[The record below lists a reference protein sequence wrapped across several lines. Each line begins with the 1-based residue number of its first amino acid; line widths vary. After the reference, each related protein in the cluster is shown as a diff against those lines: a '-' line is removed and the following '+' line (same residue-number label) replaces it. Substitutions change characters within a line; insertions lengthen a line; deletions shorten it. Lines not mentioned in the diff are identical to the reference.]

1 MPENG
6 NATSVGTVAE
16 QAQTP
21 MTPQKQT
28 ASQTQLAG
36 QKTEEPKIPVPIFN
50 INALNPAETEAA
62 VENAGVAKTQLS
74 GGKAFVSA
82 MFAGAFIGF
91 GALFFLI
98 VTSDPAMT
106 WGPKR
111 FVGGLAFCMG
121 LVLVLCCGAELFT
134 GNSLMASDIAAHK
147 ISWSALAKNW
157 VIVWFGN
164 LAGALLLV
172 TLIGFAGTMGL
183 NDGAV
188 GGTAVAT
195 AASKITPDW
204 FTLFFRGILCNI
216 LVCLAVRIGFSAR
229 SVGDKVLGILL
240 PIAGFVAM
248 GFEHCVANMFFLPV
262 GLLAK
267 TLGFGADA
275 AGADAVTVQGILYNL
290 SAATLGNIV
299 GGAVFVALAYWFV
312 NAKKD
317 AQKAA

>member
-1 MPENG
+1 MPNNG
-6 NATSVGTVAE
+6 TPATNAGTTQSNEVHVTT
-16 QAQTP
+16 QPSILTP
-21 MTPQKQT
+21 
-28 ASQTQLAG
+28 
-36 QKTEEPKIPVPIFN
+36 IINV
-50 INALNPAETEAA
+50 NALTPAETEEA
-62 VENAGVAKTQLS
+62 VEKAGVTKTQLT

-98 VTSDPAMT
+98 VTCDPAMT

-134 GNSLMASDIAAHK
+134 GNSLMASDLAAHK
-147 ISWSALAKNW
+147 ISWPAMLKNW

-164 LAGALLLV
+164 LAGALVLV
-172 TLIGFAGTMGL
+172 TLIALAGTMGL

-188 GGTAVAT
+188 GNTAVAT

-229 SVGDKVLGILL
+229 SVADKVLGILL

-262 GLLAK
+262 GLVSK
-267 TLGFGADA
+267 MLGFGAQA

-299 GGAVFVALAYWFV
+299 GGAIFVALAYWFV
-312 NAKKD
+312 NAKKN
-317 AQKAA
+317 ATK

>member
-1 MPENG
+1 MAQSTPHNE
-6 NATSVGTVAE
+6 AE
-16 QAQTP
+16 P
-21 MTPQKQT
+21 ST
-28 ASQTQLAG
+28 ASRSTS
-36 QKTEEPKIPVPIFN
+36 EPQNAMHAAPAPLPVIGV
-50 INALNPAETEAA
+50 NALTPAETEEA
-62 VENAGVAKTQLS
+62 VEKAGVTKTKLT

-134 GNSLMASDIAAHK
+134 GNSLMASDLAAHR
-147 ISWSALAKNW
+147 IGWAAMLKNW
-157 VIVWFGN
+157 LIVWFGN

-172 TLIGFAGTMGL
+172 TLIGLAGTMGL

-188 GGTAVAT
+188 GDTAVAT
-195 AASKITPDW
+195 AASKITPEW

-262 GLLAK
+262 GLMSK
-267 TLGFGADA
+267 MLGFGAEA
-275 AGADAVTVQGILYNL
+275 TGVDAVTVQGILYNL

-312 NAKKD
+312 NAHK
-317 AQKAA
+317 KAASAQ

>member
-1 MPENG
+1 MHAAP
-6 NATSVGTVAE
+6 A
-16 QAQTP
+16 P
-21 MTPQKQT
+21 
-28 ASQTQLAG
+28 L
-36 QKTEEPKIPVPIFN
+36 PVIGV
-50 INALNPAETEAA
+50 NALTPAETEEA
-62 VENAGVAKTQLS
+62 VEKAGVTKTKLT

-134 GNSLMASDIAAHK
+134 GNSLMASDLAAHR
-147 ISWSALAKNW
+147 IGWAAMLKNW
-157 VIVWFGN
+157 LIVWFGN

-172 TLIGFAGTMGL
+172 TLIGLAGTMGL

-188 GGTAVAT
+188 GDTAVAT
-195 AASKITPDW
+195 AASKITPEW

-262 GLLAK
+262 GLMSK
-267 TLGFGADA
+267 MLGFGAEA
-275 AGADAVTVQGILYNL
+275 TGVDAVTVQGILYNL

-312 NAKKD
+312 NAHK
-317 AQKAA
+317 KAASAQ

>member
-1 MPENG
+1 MPNNG
-6 NATSVGTVAE
+6 NPATNAGNTQPSIL
-16 QAQTP
+16 TP
-21 MTPQKQT
+21 
-28 ASQTQLAG
+28 
-36 QKTEEPKIPVPIFN
+36 IVN
-50 INALNPAETEAA
+50 VNALTPAETEEA
-62 VENAGVAKTQLS
+62 VEKAGVAKTQLT

-134 GNSLMASDIAAHK
+134 GNSLMASDLAAHK
-147 ISWSALAKNW
+147 ISWPAMLKNW

-164 LAGALLLV
+164 LAGALVLV
-172 TLIGFAGTMGL
+172 TLIALAGTMGL

-188 GGTAVAT
+188 GNTAVAT

-248 GFEHCVANMFFLPV
+248 GFEHCVANMFFLPI
-262 GLLAK
+262 GLVSK
-267 TLGFGADA
+267 MFGFGAQA
-275 AGADAVTVQGILYNL
+275 AGADAVSVQGILYNL

-299 GGAVFVALAYWFV
+299 GGAIFVALAYWFV
-312 NAKKD
+312 NAKKN
-317 AQKAA
+317 A

>member
-1 MPENG
+1 
-6 NATSVGTVAE
+6 
-16 QAQTP
+16 

>member
-1 MPENG
+1 MPHNG
-6 NATSVGTVAE
+6 TPATDAGN
-16 QAQTP
+16 TP
-21 MTPQKQT
+21 TIKTTPSILTPQ
-28 ASQTQLAG
+28 
-36 QKTEEPKIPVPIFN
+36 VN
-50 INALNPAETEAA
+50 INALTPAETEET
-62 VENAGVAKTQLS
+62 VEKAGIGKTQLS

-134 GNSLMASDIAAHK
+134 GNSLMASDIAARK
-147 ISWSALAKNW
+147 ISWGALAKNW

-172 TLIGFAGTMGL
+172 TLIAFAGTMGL

-188 GGTAVAT
+188 GDTAVAT

-204 FTLFFRGILCNI
+204 ITLFFRGILCNI

-262 GLLAK
+262 GLVSK
-267 TLGFGADA
+267 TLGFGAQA
-275 AGADAVTVQGILYNL
+275 AGAEAVTVQGILYNL

-299 GGAVFVALAYWFV
+299 GGAIFVALAYWFV
-312 NAKKD
+312 NARREPAKSD
-317 AQKAA
+317 AK

>member
-1 MPENG
+1 MN
-6 NATSVGTVAE
+6 E
-16 QAQTP
+16 QRRDYEGSSPKA
-21 MTPQKQT
+21 T
-28 ASQTQLAG
+28 ASMPSSTSKLG
-36 QKTEEPKIPVPIFN
+36 
-50 INALNPAETEAA
+50 INALTPVETEEA
-62 VENAGVAKTQLS
+62 VENAGVAKTRLT
-74 GGKAFVSA
+74 GRRAFVSA

-134 GNSLMASDIAAHK
+134 GNSLMASDLAAHK
-147 ISWSALAKNW
+147 ISWPAMLKNW

-164 LAGALLLV
+164 LAGALVLV
-172 TLIGFAGTMGL
+172 TLIALAGTMGL

-188 GGTAVAT
+188 GDTAVAT

-248 GFEHCVANMFFLPV
+248 GFEHCVANMFFLPI
-262 GLLAK
+262 GLVSK
-267 TLGFGADA
+267 MFGFGAQA
-275 AGADAVTVQGILYNL
+275 AGADAVSVQGILYNL

-299 GGAVFVALAYWFV
+299 GGAIFVALAYWFV
-312 NAKKD
+312 NAKKN
-317 AQKAA
+317 A

>member
-1 MPENG
+1 MHAAP
-6 NATSVGTVAE
+6 A
-16 QAQTP
+16 P
-21 MTPQKQT
+21 
-28 ASQTQLAG
+28 L
-36 QKTEEPKIPVPIFN
+36 PVIGV
-50 INALNPAETEAA
+50 NALTPAETEEA
-62 VENAGVAKTQLS
+62 VEKAGVTKTKLT

-134 GNSLMASDIAAHK
+134 GNSLMASDLAAHR
-147 ISWSALAKNW
+147 IGWAAMLKNW
-157 VIVWFGN
+157 LIVWFGN

-172 TLIGFAGTMGL
+172 TLIGLAGTMGL

-188 GGTAVAT
+188 GDTAVAT
-195 AASKITPDW
+195 AASKITPEW
-204 FTLFFRGILCNI
+204 FTLFFLGILCNI

-262 GLLAK
+262 GLMSK
-267 TLGFGADA
+267 MLGFGAEA
-275 AGADAVTVQGILYNL
+275 TGVDAVTVQGILYNL

-312 NAKKD
+312 NAHK
-317 AQKAA
+317 KAASAQ

>member
-1 MPENG
+1 MPDRVEER
-6 NATSVGTVAE
+6 A
-16 QAQTP
+16 
-21 MTPQKQT
+21 
-28 ASQTQLAG
+28 ASPAPRL
-36 QKTEEPKIPVPIFN
+36 N
-50 INALNPAETEAA
+50 INALTPVETEAA
-62 VENAGVAKTQLS
+62 VEDAGVAKTRLT
-74 GGKAFVSA
+74 GRRAFVSA

-98 VTSDPAMT
+98 VTADPAMT

-134 GNSLMASDIAAHK
+134 GNSLMASDLAAHK
-147 ISWSALAKNW
+147 ISWPAMLKNW

-164 LAGALLLV
+164 LAGALVLV
-172 TLIGFAGTMGL
+172 TLIALAGTMGL

-188 GGTAVAT
+188 GDTAVAT

-248 GFEHCVANMFFLPV
+248 GFEHCVANMFFLPI
-262 GLLAK
+262 GLVSK
-267 TLGFGADA
+267 MFGFGAQA
-275 AGADAVTVQGILYNL
+275 AGADAVSVQGILYNL

-299 GGAVFVALAYWFV
+299 GGAIFVALAYWFV
-312 NAKKD
+312 NAKKN
-317 AQKAA
+317 A